1 MSKPDFIFTSY
12 ALKSHLEKDEQKFDI
27 GSYLKIKNEETDKL
41 FSSLNTDISS
51 LELFQKFNYI
61 KDIFWGIIFY
71 ENQEVSKNHL
81 KTLFSDKSE
90 LKLILRRLISV
101 KDLMNEIDKLENNDS
116 VVFIRRYHLIKLTE
130 LYIYFSF
137 YPYILNF
144 VSSKNETNKEKL
156 LKEMLLSRVLHKKL
170 EDNSV
175 DLSKIRGD
183 SKGRVILLDHLEVE
197 SKEACLNSQDLLLMM
212 HKSTK
217 SDRKAYDTT
226 IFPIIL
232 RSIVF
237 SDKVKPYTVSPHL
250 IPIINLICK
259 SKDFIKNEEEWLNSN
274 SPDKNYVSYC
284 YKSISNHF
292 YR

>member
-1 MSKPDFIFTSY
+1 MSKPDFLFTSY
-12 ALKSHLEKDEQKFDI
+12 ALKSHLEKKEKKLDI

-71 ENQEVSKNHL
+71 ENQEVYKNHL

-90 LKLILRRLISV
+90 LQPILRRLISV

-144 VSSKNETNKEKL
+144 VYSKNKKKKKSC
-156 LKEMLLSRVLHKKL
+156 LKKCYY
-170 EDNSV
+170 
-175 DLSKIRGD
+175 
-183 SKGRVILLDHLEVE
+183 LEV
-197 SKEACLNSQDLLLMM
+197 
-212 HKSTK
+212 
-217 SDRKAYDTT
+217 Y
-226 IFPIIL
+226 
-232 RSIVF
+232 
-237 SDKVKPYTVSPHL
+237 
-250 IPIINLICK
+250 IIN
-259 SKDFIKNEEEWLNSN
+259 
-274 SPDKNYVSYC
+274 
-284 YKSISNHF
+284 
-292 YR
+292 